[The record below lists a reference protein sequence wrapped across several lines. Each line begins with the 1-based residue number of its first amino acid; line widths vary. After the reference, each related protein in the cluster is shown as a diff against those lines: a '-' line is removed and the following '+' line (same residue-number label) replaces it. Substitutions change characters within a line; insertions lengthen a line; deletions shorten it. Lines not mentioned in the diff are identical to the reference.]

1 MVRTYIIRVRRS
13 IRELGLVEGMSIEV
27 PIRCG
32 MTPRYGEGF
41 ELVRRMFM
49 NKYGIDINAKYAWAP
64 IWPGCFD
71 IEEVR

>member
-1 MVRTYIIRVRRS
+1 MVRTYIIRARRS
-13 IRELGLVEGMSIEV
+13 ITELGLVEGMWIEV

-32 MTPRYGEGF
+32 LTPCYGAGY

-64 IWPGCFD
+64 IWPGLFD
-71 IEEVR
+71 IEEVK